1 MKKNEKI
8 NFKDIF
14 EICRLILKNNI
25 SIHAVNLLLWLLLS
39 LFPLVFALLLRNL
52 FSSLENFSS
61 ANYIKNI
68 IIYALIILFNIFLTY
83 KAGVFD
89 TRSRFN
95 IGKLLRVNLFSYFV
109 NYDVNIDTSY
119 ILNSFNED
127 IDTIEEFISFSMD
140 FINKIIFFFISFII
154 LMKINYKLTIFVFTP
169 LLLVSFLIYSCGEKI
184 KKYYNFAKKEDL
196 ETVYFTSSIIKGN
209 NIIKYFFNNKI
220 IKNFEDSLIIRSKK
234 NILKNFFFEVIEKVA
249 ELFNNISYV
258 ILAFASYLLLNS
270 SDSISNFT
278 LFIEYISYGT
288 VYLIVFQEV
297 FINLKS
303 IQKFLENL
311 SENLAISKEEVIEL
325 IRNRVKNKREILETP
340 FKNSE
345 LGINLDRN
353 EILIIEDDSI
363 IKELKSKILDE
374 NKIAYVPKTINLFD
388 DSIQNNITLF
398 APRDEE
404 LLKKVMEISCIDIKE
419 FEELIKK
426 EKNIGRNGKK
436 LSEGQR
442 QRVAIARAL
451 YSRNEILLLDNCF
464 SNIDY
469 VTSLKIIEGLNKYKY
484 TMIVLATDTD
494 LFKEAKLRNRLNLE
508 K

>member
-25 SIHAVNLLLWLLLS
+25 SIHAVNLLVWLLLS

-68 IIYALIILFNIFLTY
+68 IIYTVIIIFNIFLTY

-109 NYDVNIDTSY
+109 NYNVNIDTSH

-127 IDTIEEFISFSMD
+127 IDTMEEFISFSMD
-140 FINKIIFFFISFII
+140 FINKIIFFLISFII

-220 IKNFEDSLIIRSKK
+220 IKNFEDNLIIRSKK

-325 IRNRVKNKREILETP
+325 IRNRVKNKRKILEIP
-340 FKNSE
+340 FNNSE

-404 LLKKVMEISCIDIKE
+404 LLKKVMEISCIDMKE

-469 VTSLKIIEGLNKYKY
+469 MTSLKIIEGLNKHKY
-484 TMIVLATDTD
+484 TMIVLAIDTD
-494 LFKEAKLRNRLNLE
+494 LFKEAKLRNRLNL
-508 K
+508 

>member
-14 EICRLILKNNI
+14 EICKLILKNNI
-25 SIHAVNLLLWLLLS
+25 SIHAVNLLVWLLLS
-39 LFPLVFALLLRNL
+39 LFPLVFVLLLRNL

-68 IIYALIILFNIFLTY
+68 IIYAVIIIFNIFLTY

-109 NYDVNIDTSY
+109 NYDVNIDTSH

-169 LLLVSFLIYSCGEKI
+169 LLLVLFLIYSCGEKI

-209 NIIKYFFNNKI
+209 NIIKYFFYNKI
-220 IKNFEDSLIIRSKK
+220 IKNFEDNLIIRSKK

-311 SENLAISKEEVIEL
+311 SENLDISKEEVIEL
-325 IRNRVKNKREILETP
+325 IRNRVKNKRKILEIP
-340 FKNSE
+340 FNNSE

-398 APRDEE
+398 GPRDEE
-404 LLKKVMEISCIDIKE
+404 LLKKVMEISCIDMKE

-484 TMIVLATDTD
+484 TMIVLATDIEY
-494 LFKEAKLRNRLNLE
+494 FK
-508 K
+508 

>member
-25 SIHAVNLLLWLLLS
+25 SIHAVNLLVWLLLS
-39 LFPLVFALLLRNL
+39 LFPLVFVLLLRNL

-68 IIYALIILFNIFLTY
+68 IIYAVIIIFNIFLTY

-109 NYDVNIDTSY
+109 NYDVNIDTSH

-127 IDTIEEFISFSMD
+127 VDTIEEFISFSMD

-220 IKNFEDSLIIRSKK
+220 IKNFEDSLIIRGKK

-311 SENLAISKEEVIEL
+311 SENLDISKEEVIEL
-325 IRNRVKNKREILETP
+325 IRNRVKNKRKILEIP
-340 FKNSE
+340 FNNSE

-398 APRDEE
+398 APRDEK

-469 VTSLKIIEGLNKYKY
+469 VTSLKIIERLNKYKY

-494 LFKEAKLRNRLNLE
+494 LFKELKLRNRLNL
-508 K
+508 

>member
-68 IIYALIILFNIFLTY
+68 IIYTVIIIFNIFLTY

-109 NYDVNIDTSY
+109 NYDVNIDT
-119 ILNSFNED
+119 
-127 IDTIEEFISFSMD
+127 IEEFISFSMD
-140 FINKIIFFFISFII
+140 FINKIIFFLISFII
-154 LMKINYKLTIFVFTP
+154 LIKINYKLTIFVFTP

-196 ETVYFTSSIIKGN
+196 ETVYFTSSIIKAN

-325 IRNRVKNKREILETP
+325 IRNRVKNKRKILEIP
-340 FKNSE
+340 FNNSE

-388 DSIQNNITLF
+388 DTIQNNITLF

-404 LLKKVMEISCIDIKE
+404 LLKKVMEISCIDMKE

-469 VTSLKIIEGLNKYKY
+469 VTSLKIIEGLNKHKY
-484 TMIVLATDTD
+484 TMIVLTTDTD
-494 LFKEAKLRNRLNLE
+494 LFTEAKLRNRLNLE

>member
-25 SIHAVNLLLWLLLS
+25 SIHAVNLLVWLLLS

-68 IIYALIILFNIFLTY
+68 IIYTVIIIFNIFLTY

-109 NYDVNIDTSY
+109 NYNVNIDTSH
-119 ILNSFNED
+119 ILNNFNED
-127 IDTIEEFISFSMD
+127 IDTMEEFISFSMD
-140 FINKIIFFFISFII
+140 FINKIIFFLISFII

-169 LLLVSFLIYSCGEKI
+169 LLLVSFLIYSCG
-184 KKYYNFAKKEDL
+184 

-325 IRNRVKNKREILETP
+325 IRNRVKNKRKILEIP
-340 FKNSE
+340 FNNSE

-398 APRDEE
+398 APRDEK
-404 LLKKVMEISCIDIKE
+404 LLKKVMEISCIDMKE

-469 VTSLKIIEGLNKYKY
+469 VTSLKIIEGLNKHEY

>member
-68 IIYALIILFNIFLTY
+68 IIYTVIIIFNIFLTY

-109 NYDVNIDTSY
+109 NYDVNIDTSH

-140 FINKIIFFFISFII
+140 FINKIIFFLISFII
-154 LMKINYKLTIFVFTP
+154 LIKINYKLTIFVFTP

-325 IRNRVKNKREILETP
+325 IRNRVKNKRKILEIP
-340 FKNSE
+340 FNNSE

-404 LLKKVMEISCIDIKE
+404 LLKKVMEISCIDMKE

-484 TMIVLATDTD
+484 TMIVLTTDTD
-494 LFKEAKLRNRLNLE
+494 LFTEAKLRNRLNLE

>member
-25 SIHAVNLLLWLLLS
+25 SIHAVNLLVWLLLS

-68 IIYALIILFNIFLTY
+68 IIYAVIIIFNIFLTY

-109 NYDVNIDTSY
+109 NYDVNIDTSH

-249 ELFNNISYV
+249 ELFNNVSYV

-325 IRNRVKNKREILETP
+325 IRNRVKNKRKILETP
-340 FKNSE
+340 FNNSE
-345 LGINLDRN
+345 LVINLDRN
-353 EILIIEDDSI
+353 EILIIEDESI
-363 IKELKSKILDE
+363 IKELKSKMLDE

-388 DSIQNNITLF
+388 DTIQNNITLF

-404 LLKKVMEISCIDIKE
+404 LLKKVMEISCIDMKE
-419 FEELIKK
+419 FKELIKK

-469 VTSLKIIEGLNKYKY
+469 VTSLKIIEGLNKHKY
-484 TMIVLATDTD
+484 TMIVLATDAD
-494 LFKEAKLRNRLNLE
+494 LFKEVKLRNRLNP
-508 K
+508 

>member
-25 SIHAVNLLLWLLLS
+25 SIHAVNLLVWLLLS

-68 IIYALIILFNIFLTY
+68 IIYAVIILFNIFLTY

-109 NYDVNIDTSY
+109 NYDVNIDTSH

-220 IKNFEDSLIIRSKK
+220 IKNFEDNLIIRSKK

-258 ILAFASYLLLNS
+258 ILAFASYLLLNR

-288 VYLIVFQEV
+288 IYLIVFQEV

-325 IRNRVKNKREILETP
+325 IRNRVKNKRKILEIP
-340 FKNSE
+340 FNNSE

-404 LLKKVMEISCIDIKE
+404 LLKKVMEISCIDMKE

-426 EKNIGRNGKK
+426 EKKIGRNGKK

-469 VTSLKIIEGLNKYKY
+469 VTSLKIIEGLNKHKY
-484 TMIVLATDTD
+484 TMIVLATDIEY
-494 LFKEAKLRNRLNLE
+494 FK
-508 K
+508 

>member
-14 EICRLILKNNI
+14 GICRLILKNNI
-25 SIHAVNLLLWLLLS
+25 SIHAVNLLVWLLLS

-68 IIYALIILFNIFLTY
+68 IIYAVIILFNIFLTY

-109 NYDVNIDTSY
+109 NYDVNIDTSH

-127 IDTIEEFISFSMD
+127 IDTIEEFISFSID

-325 IRNRVKNKREILETP
+325 IRNRVKNKRKILETP
-340 FKNSE
+340 FNNSE
-345 LGINLDRN
+345 LVINLDRN
-353 EILIIEDDSI
+353 EILIIEDESI
-363 IKELKSKILDE
+363 IKELKRKILDE

-404 LLKKVMEISCIDIKE
+404 LLKKVMEISCIDMKE

-469 VTSLKIIEGLNKYKY
+469 VTSLKIIEGLNKHKY
-484 TMIVLATDTD
+484 TKIVLATDTD
-494 LFKEAKLRNRLNLE
+494 LFKEAKIKNRLNL
-508 K
+508 

>member
-25 SIHAVNLLLWLLLS
+25 SIHAVNLLVWLLLS

-68 IIYALIILFNIFLTY
+68 IIYAVIILFNIFLTY

-109 NYDVNIDTSY
+109 NYDVNIDTSH

-220 IKNFEDSLIIRSKK
+220 IKNFEDNLIIRSKK

-311 SENLAISKEEVIEL
+311 SENLDISKEEVIEL
-325 IRNRVKNKREILETP
+325 IRNRVKNKRKILEIP
-340 FKNSE
+340 FNNSK
-345 LGINLDRN
+345 LVINLDRN

-398 APRDEE
+398 APRDEK
-404 LLKKVMEISCIDIKE
+404 LLKKVMEISCIDMKE

>member
-14 EICRLILKNNI
+14 EICKLILKNNI
-25 SIHAVNLLLWLLLS
+25 SIHVVNLLVWLLLS

-68 IIYALIILFNIFLTY
+68 IIYTVIIIFNIFLTY

-109 NYDVNIDTSY
+109 NYDVNIDTSH

-140 FINKIIFFFISFII
+140 FINKIIFFLISFII
-154 LMKINYKLTIFVFTP
+154 LIKINYKLTIFVFTP

-325 IRNRVKNKREILETP
+325 IRNRVKNKRKILEIP
-340 FKNSE
+340 FNNSE

-398 APRDEE
+398 APRDEK
-404 LLKKVMEISCIDIKE
+404 LLKKVMEISCIDMKE

-442 QRVAIARAL
+442 QRMAIARAL

-469 VTSLKIIEGLNKYKY
+469 VTSLKIIEGLNKHKY